1 MQDFPH
7 TPGRHAPAHG
17 AAAHGDGKLGLPLG
31 GVDILQAHGALVCT
45 VFIGNGAV
53 QGRGVLLR
61 GSDEPLAVGKSHGRK
76 VCPHV
81 LHGVGVVH
89 PFQHERGVLRL

>member
-1 MQDFPH
+1 MPQAD
-7 TPGRHAPAHG
+7 TP
-17 AAAHGDGKLGLPLG
+17 LPMAQRRTAMANSASPLAG
-31 GVDILQAHGALVCT
+31 SIFFRAHGALVCA